1 MIRFKTLNVD
11 GQLVEREYQSIA
23 EIIKNWWSEGK
34 TELPGEDDKVVELVI
49 GGKSLQSPILF
60 GSLIHELEEI
70 YWQDIVI

>member
-60 GSLIHELEEI
+60 GSLIHELE

>member
-34 TELPGEDDKVVELVI
+34 TELPGDDDKVVELVI

-60 GSLIHELEEI
+60 GNLIQELEEI
-70 YWQDIVI
+70 YWQDTVI

>member
-34 TELPGEDDKVVELVI
+34 TELPGDDDKVVELVI
-49 GGKSLQSPILF
+49 GGKSLQSPI
-60 GSLIHELEEI
+60 
-70 YWQDIVI
+70 

>member
-1 MIRFKTLNVD
+1 MIKFKTLNVD

-34 TELPGEDDKVVELVI
+34 TELPGDDDKVVELVI

-60 GSLIHELEEI
+60 GNLIQELEEI
-70 YWQDIVI
+70 YWQDTVI